1 MQPKIRNFLWHAIKD
16 TIPTKANLKQRRVIP
31 SNCCDHYHNTS
42 EDTLHALWSCLSLSQ
57 VWSHDQS
64 WQSCY
69 TRTFQSFRDLVEL
82 IINEGLDLANFTTI
96 VWMVWH
102 RRNALRTTNKLF
114 LIQQMLPEVQAVRA
128 AYVRSIPPK
137 PLHFSV
143 RGSKRV
149 IWKPPPWARLKVNF
163 DGAVFREDDST
174 DVGAVIRDEQG
185 FTVAAMVEKIPLPY
199 SINVVEVLAAIKAL
213 RFVGDIGLESF
224 ILEGDSKITI
234 DALVQDNMEH
244 AEFGNLIE
252 EAKGLFGQ
260 GVSTTQF
267 SVSITHNS
275 KMVGPIAKRL
285 FGQTITLFP

>member
-1 MQPKIRNFLWHAIKD
+1 M
-16 TIPTKANLKQRRVIP
+16 
-31 SNCCDHYHNTS
+31 
-42 EDTLHALWSCLSLSQ
+42 
-57 VWSHDQS
+57 
-64 WQSCY
+64 
-69 TRTFQSFRDLVEL
+69 
-82 IINEGLDLANFTTI
+82 
-96 VWMVWH
+96 
-102 RRNALRTTNKLF
+102 RTTNKLF

-185 FTVAAMVEKIPLPY
+185 FMVAAMVEKIPLPY

-213 RFVGDIGLESF
+213 RFVGDIGLKSF